1 MTKRSWGATYPLRD
15 GAFEPANK
23 AGQSGK
29 ELRPLSHPI
38 TLALIAHNRYK
49 EMLAYF
55 VLDHRAA
62 FSHFHLLATRETGR
76 VVQKWTGLKVHL
88 LEPECAA
95 EPEGGDEQIGVLA
108 AANEVQAV
116 IFFRDPLAVGANEPD
131 FGGLLQ
137 VCDLREIPVATNR
150 ATAEALLFFLL
161 HSPDRAIVT
170 ARPWGLVHH
179 PLCRGTPC
187 GCPELGGEANQA
199 TLKLGA

>member
-1 MTKRSWGATYPLRD
+1 
-15 GAFEPANK
+15 
-23 AGQSGK
+23 
-29 ELRPLSHPI
+29 LSHPI

-88 LEPECAA
+88 LEHGPM
-95 EPEGGDEQIGVLA
+95 GDDEQIGVLA

-116 IFFRDPLAVGANEPD
+116 IFFRDPLAVEANEPD

-179 PLCRGTPC
+179 PLEG
-187 GCPELGGEANQA
+187 ELGVGPNQA